1 MVRRKLMAE
10 RVPAAVSGYQGAASG
25 CPERQGGKKILT
37 GIEFESAWKVREE
50 SFPDVVY
57 FSTPGFIRYDTEW
70 HKNSALDFVSVSV
83 TGKACSLGCDHCN
96 GHILNR
102 MVPATTPAQ
111 LASVADKLAV
121 RGCRGF
127 LLSGGADKN
136 GSVPLGDFAEAV
148 RDIKRKHGL
157 CIVAHTGLVDDFL
170 ASRLAIAGIDAA
182 MIDVIGSTSTI
193 RRVCHLDASPDSYI
207 ASIRRLRARNIP
219 VAPHVVLGLD
229 YGRLGGEVH
238 ALRALS
244 TCDIQAL
251 VLVVVMPLAGTRM
264 AHVSPPELPQLAEIF
279 VLARHLF
286 PTTCIFLGC
295 ARPAG
300 KCKSDVEA
308 LAIRAGFNGI
318 AFPGRETVSLA
329 AELGLK
335 ARFSDVCCA
344 LNALEPPVEQQVR

>member
-1 MVRRKLMAE
+1 MVRHKLMADSV
-10 RVPAAVSGYQGAASG
+10 RAAASGYRGAVSGYLEHQGS
-25 CPERQGGKKILT
+25 KKTLT
-37 GIEFESAWKVREE
+37 GIEFDSAWKVRKE

-70 HKNSALDFVSVSV
+70 HKNSSLGFVSVSV
-83 TGKACSLGCDHCN
+83 TGKACRLGCDHCN

-136 GSVPLGDFAEAV
+136 GSVPLGEFAEAV
-148 RDIKRKHGL
+148 RDIKRKHGF
-157 CIVAHTGLVDDFL
+157 CIAAHTGLVDDFL

-193 RRVCHLDASPDSYI
+193 RRVCHLDASPQSYI
-207 ASIRRLRARNIP
+207 ASIRKLRAHNIP

-229 YGRLGGEVH
+229 YGRLRGEVH

-286 PTTCIFLGC
+286 PTTSIFLGC

-300 KCKSDVEA
+300 KYKSDVEV

-318 AFPGRETVSLA
+318 AFPGREVVSLA

-335 ARFSDVCCA
+335 ATFSDACCA
-344 LNALEPPVEQQVR
+344 LSALEPRVEEQV

>member
-1 MVRRKLMAE
+1 MVRHKLMADSI
-10 RVPAAVSGYQGAASG
+10 RAAASGYRGAVSGYLEHQGS
-25 CPERQGGKKILT
+25 KKTLT
-37 GIEFESAWKVREE
+37 GIEFDSAWKVRNE

-83 TGKACSLGCDHCN
+83 TGKACSLGCGHCN
-96 GHILNR
+96 GRILNR

-111 LASVADKLAV
+111 LASVADKLAA

-148 RDIKRKHGL
+148 RDIKRKHGF
-157 CIVAHTGLVDDFL
+157 CIAAHTGLVDDFL

-193 RRVCHLDASPDSYI
+193 RRVCHLDASPQSYI
-207 ASIRRLRARNIP
+207 ASVRRLRAHNIP

-229 YGRLGGEVH
+229 YGQLRGEVR

-264 AHVSPPELPQLAEIF
+264 AHVSPPELPQLAKIF

-300 KCKSDVEA
+300 KYKSDVEV

-318 AFPGRETVSLA
+318 AFPGREVVSLA
-329 AELGLK
+329 DELGLK

-344 LNALEPPVEQQVR
+344 LSALEPPVEQQVR

>member
-1 MVRRKLMAE
+1 MVRHKLMVDSV
-10 RVPAAVSGYQGAASG
+10 RAAVSGYQGAVSG
-25 CPERQGGKKILT
+25 CLERQGSKKTLT
-37 GIEFESAWKVREE
+37 GMGFDSAWAVRKE

-70 HKNSALDFVSVSV
+70 HKNSSLDFVSVSI

-111 LASVADKLAV
+111 LASVADKLAA

-127 LLSGGADKN
+127 LLSGGADEN

-148 RDIKRKHGL
+148 RDIKRKHGF

-170 ASRLAIAGIDAA
+170 ASRLAVAGIDAA
-182 MIDVIGSTSTI
+182 MIDVIGSRSTI

-229 YGRLGGEVH
+229 YGRLRGEIH

-251 VLVVVMPLAGTRM
+251 VLVVIIPVAGTRM

-279 VLARHLF
+279 VLARRLF
-286 PTTCIFLGC
+286 PKTRISLGC

-300 KCKSDVEA
+300 KYKSDVEV

-318 AFPGRETVSLA
+318 AFPGREAVGLA
-329 AELGLK
+329 AELGLR
-335 ARFSDVCCA
+335 AMFSDVCCA
-344 LNALEPPVEQQVR
+344 LSAFEPPAERHV